1 MGFKYTHRVYNDV
14 HDTTATEQQVL
25 ALLAHFADDK
35 TGQCFPSIETLAR
48 QSHLHRATVMRCL
61 DSLKQKGYLK
71 WISGGRK
78 KKGRVLSNLYKLTL
92 PKPAPKRG
100 EPELEGFWGD
110 ADDSDARVA
119 QRDPHPSHSATPHS
133 RTARPPTVAQ
143 CDPIIYRSSK
153 DHPEDHNPPEAVE
166 DMPGSFELGVA
177 RRDGTLGEVLEKI
190 AAAAQTTKSREQ
202 TSIVQLAMEAAC
214 TNKLDDRKTF
224 ATTMLTR
231 DPDICREVIY
241 RFDSERRAGELANIR
256 NLPALLTSR
265 LSALPFRTAQRDKVR

>member
-92 PKPAPKRG
+92 PKPALKRG

-119 QRDPHPSHSATPHS
+119 QRDPHPSHSA
-133 RTARPPTVAQ
+133 PP
-143 CDPIIYRSSK
+143 
-153 DHPEDHNPPEAVE
+153 
-166 DMPGSFELGVA
+166 
-177 RRDGTLGEVLEKI
+177 
-190 AAAAQTTKSREQ
+190 
-202 TSIVQLAMEAAC
+202 IV
-214 TNKLDDRKTF
+214 
-224 ATTMLTR
+224 
-231 DPDICREVIY
+231 
-241 RFDSERRAGELANIR
+241 
-256 NLPALLTSR
+256 
-265 LSALPFRTAQRDKVR
+265 AQRDPYPSHSATLSYMEHPKIIPRIITRQRR